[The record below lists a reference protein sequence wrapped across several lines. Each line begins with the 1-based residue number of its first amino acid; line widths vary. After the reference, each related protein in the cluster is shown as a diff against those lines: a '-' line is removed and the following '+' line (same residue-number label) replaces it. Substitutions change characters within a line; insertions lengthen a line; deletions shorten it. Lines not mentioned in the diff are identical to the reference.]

1 MSLTYPIWFDLE
13 TFDRVVFPFF
23 VGGVTLNETDHTIE
37 GIYIASLNY
46 FINSNSRDEEDR
58 SVVAELFNVLLYG
71 LDQETPNQRTYHD
84 HVDDFLLQGS
94 TVILVE
100 AGYLGLTC
108 PFLTGFDLFTSA
120 GKITDFRDQVGFDSL
135 PYFLGSRSD
144 SGFVRLRQEPFGSR
158 TL

>member
-58 SVVAELFNVLLYG
+58 SVVAELFNVLLYE

-94 TVILVE
+94 TVIFSR
-100 AGYLGLTC
+100 GRIFRPYLTI
-108 PFLTGFDLFTSA
+108 FDRF
-120 GKITDFRDQVGFDSL
+120 
-135 PYFLGSRSD
+135 
-144 SGFVRLRQEPFGSR
+144 
-158 TL
+158 